1 MNREIKKKMESITNF
16 TKKKNRPIAYIGRCD
31 QVTKSVTQIGFFA
44 TIDH

>member
-1 MNREIKKKMESITNF
+1 MNREIKKKWKVLLILQ
-16 TKKKNRPIAYIGRCD
+16 KKNRPIAYIGRCD